1 MLAKL
6 KKKRNGNYK
15 SQPRA
20 TVEESSEGSESE
32 PASQSSGHGAG
43 GLPGT
48 GAGIVRQAG
57 ANFPFP

>member
-6 KKKRNGNYK
+6 KKEADGNYK

-32 PASQSSGHGAG
+32 PASQVQGTAPAG
-43 GLPGT
+43 CPERAPGL
-48 GAGIVRQAG
+48 
-57 ANFPFP
+57 